1 MSLATQCEKLS
12 IKLDR
17 IHLPYVDSPEVAA
30 LNYFEAQ
37 GYIGTNIEGF
47 MFHNVLKALMLDKLE
62 KFNIFNLRK
71 DACSRYLQAQFE
83 ICKDNIDEII
93 GSIQYISRSE
103 FSSNL
108 NEVINQVRIN
118 GLDTGLSFDVGLAIF
133 DSLSLS
139 TFTEIAKIIAKDPYT
154 NVTGWPDLTL
164 VRDNKI
170 KLIEVK
176 TTDRLHKNQLRI
188 IPILNSVLPDCVSVL
203 QISKL

>member
-1 MSLATQCEKLS
+1 
-12 IKLDR
+12 
-17 IHLPYVDSPEVAA
+17 
-30 LNYFEAQ
+30 
-37 GYIGTNIEGF
+37 
-47 MFHNVLKALMLDKLE
+47 MLDKLE

-133 DSLSLS
+133 DSLSLNA
-139 TFTEIAKIIAKDPYT
+139 FAEMARIIAEDPYK
-154 NVTGWPDLTL
+154 NVAGWPDLTL
-164 VRDNKI
+164 VKDNKI
-170 KLIEVK
+170 ELIEVK
-176 TTDRLHKNQLRI
+176 TTDRLHKNQLHI
-188 IPILNSVLPDCVSVL
+188 IPILKTVLPDCVSVL
-203 QISKL
+203 QITKL